1 MQSMEHIGKEVD
13 SLKQEV
19 KGLEKQ
25 VYTLEKV
32 SGVREIQVKNTFREL
47 NSLGGAIERLE
58 HTILSE
64 LKSSQAILK
73 GMIDNDWAID
83 KAKLDLE
90 QELERKKQELEGQQ
104 RAHEIE
110 SKRERAAM
118 RKDMYLKIGGIMLP
132 ILTAL
137 ATGISFLIQKL
148 FQ

>member
-1 MQSMEHIGKEVD
+1 MERLERQVEA
-13 SLKQEV
+13 LKSDV
-19 KGLEKQ
+19 KDLEKQ
-25 VYTLEKV
+25 VFSLEKT
-32 SGVREIQVKNTFREL
+32 SSARGETIKSYFREL
-47 NSLGGAIERLE
+47 NSLNNAIGRLE
-58 HTILSE
+58 KTILDE

-110 SKRERAAM
+110 MRRSRAEM
-118 RKDMYLKIGGIMLP
+118 RKELYIKIGGIMLP
-132 ILTAL
+132 ILTAV
-137 ATGISFLIQKL
+137 ATGVSYLIQRL